1 MQVIRSVNEMQAT
14 AIGLRSEGKLIGFVP
29 TMGYLHEGHL
39 SLVDVA
45 KEKAD
50 VTIVSIFV
58 NPAQFGVGEDLGN
71 YPRDLDHDLQV
82 CEQRGVDFVFVPTE
96 EKIYP
101 EGYSTYV
108 EESEVAKGLCGI
120 SRPTHFRGVTTISAK
135 LFNLCR
141 PDFLVLGQK
150 DAQQLLV
157 VRRLNADLNL
167 GAEIVAVPTVRDT
180 DGLALSSRNVYLD
193 DREREG
199 ATVLYRSLRLSQR
212 LWDDGLT
219 DAVEV
224 KRLMRDL
231 INEEPLASIDY
242 VSVADPET
250 LEELDTVA
258 PKALVSLAVRIGKTR
273 LIDNVSL

>member
-1 MQVIRSVNEMQAT
+1 MRVVETVAEARAVCQKT
-14 AIGLRSEGKLIGFVP
+14 ARPLGLVP
-29 TMGYLHEGHL
+29 TLGGLHEGHAAL
-39 SLVDVA
+39 FRRARSENAGVAVSLFLNPTQFGPCEDLASYPEDREADLATIGREGVDVVFA
-45 KEKAD
+45 PSAGEVYPNGFSTAVD
-50 VTIVSIFV
+50 V
-58 NPAQFGVGEDLGN
+58 GGLGTV
-71 YPRDLDHDLQV
+71 L
-82 CEQRGVDFVFVPTE
+82 
-96 EKIYP
+96 
-101 EGYSTYV
+101 EG
-108 EESEVAKGLCGI
+108 A
-120 SRPTHFRGVTTISAK
+120 SRPEHFKGVATVVCK
-135 LFNLCR
+135 LLSIVR
-141 PDFLVLGQK
+141 PDRAYFGQK